1 MRRGLTPV
9 QANYPIPQDFVALV
23 QVWKSDAL
31 DRLFGYVW
39 QGFDTLRAD
48 SEFDL
53 SDADENL
60 ERGITQLVCQPIR
73 DVMEADSPFYLEHH
87 PFEDETREPAPAA
100 PPAPDLAFILR
111 GNPRASLPLEA
122 KVLRT
127 DGAVAEYVRE
137 VTENFLQ
144 CRYAPFSSQG
154 GMLGYLLAGVPS
166 SALRAIARQLGC
178 VLTPH
183 TKFVD
188 RDHACSR
195 HQRKGRFCAK
205 ASREFTCHH
214 LIILFSPGRD
224 TE

>member
-9 QANYPIPQDFVALV
+9 QANYPIPQDFVALI
-23 QVWKSDAL
+23 QVWKSDAV
-31 DRLFGYVW
+31 DRLFGCVW
-39 QGFDTLRAD
+39 QGFDKLRTD
-48 SEFDL
+48 HEFDL
-53 SDADENL
+53 TDADENL

-73 DVMEADSPFYLEHH
+73 DVMEVDSPFYLEHH
-87 PFEDETREPAPAA
+87 PFEDETRQPAPAA

-111 GNPRASLPLEA
+111 ANPRASLPLEA
-122 KVLRT
+122 KILRT

-166 SALRAIARQLGC
+166 STLQSIARQLGC
-178 VLTPH
+178 VLAPH
-183 TKFVD
+183 TTFAG

-195 HQRKGRFCAK
+195 HQRKGRLCAK
-205 ASREFTCHH
+205 APREFTCHH
-214 LIILFSPGRD
+214 LIILISSGHD
-224 TE
+224 TD